1 MDSSKKV
8 FNASGADTEAYLESC
23 QADIMERFAKTFI
36 IIFTTSFIADVWETP
51 KCASAM
57 ATWEF

>member
-36 IIFTTSFIADVWETP
+36 IIFTSFIVDVWQTH